1 MFLDSNS
8 GTFMLS
14 QLRYSV
20 QVLVPYG
27 DDITWESGTFVGKQ
41 IGFGLP
47 LFNVKRIYFIVF
59 RPVFL
64 VSTESLTKTQV
75 RKIS

>member
-1 MFLDSNS
+1 
-8 GTFMLS
+8 MLS

-41 IGFGLP
+41 VGFGLP
-47 LFNVKRIYFIVF
+47 LFNEANLLSFVLYF
-59 RPVFL
+59 
-64 VSTESLTKTQV
+64 
-75 RKIS
+75 